1 MNQWIIY
8 CVQTQCIYRCTKYLK
23 GIRKQSGLTSLYCT
37 ILFDSS
43 LLWDAFFIDSFIL
56 SFSRSTLERE
66 SYFFCIFSFLPQST
80 FKYNVCVV
88 FTQKTFWLSLKLLL
102 KALLQEGL
110 ETLDQMHFYYIHIEI
125 YSTLKYGKTKLR
137 FREGL

>member
-1 MNQWIIY
+1 MDNIL
-8 CVQTQCIYRCTKYLK
+8 CTTQCIYRCTKYIK
-23 GIRKQSGLTSLYCT
+23 GIRKQSGLRPPYIAL
-37 ILFDSS
+37 LFDFS
-43 LLWDAFFIDSFIL
+43 LLCEMLFLSTL
-56 SFSRSTLERE
+56 SFSLFQGLLERE